1 MVFTIKFDSLYSHIL
16 LLKMIPVSGITFWKR
31 VCMPLTQCT
40 TQILSTKQK
49 ELQGLKWT
57 DGEANTES
65 GFSKLGCESAKEA
78 WNDIKVRFPEY
89 KDITLTFTSPDIN
102 ITISIHSNDS
112 IYAKIELKSGKGK
125 IIPGSTIGKLDINQP
140 TIFCLRKEGPEQTF
154 EFRYSQYHRCIG
166 EKDTD
171 MFQDRTPRPFVNYDK
186 MTGIDTPLEYIEKE
200 KGDWIE
206 HYANCAV
213 FRIEEGIESSW
224 QDTLTKII
232 MKKAIDEYIKKT
244 SVEEFAKR
252 KSELQ

>member
-1 MVFTIKFDSLYSHIL
+1 
-16 LLKMIPVSGITFWKR
+16 
-31 VCMPLTQCT
+31 MPLTQCT

-65 GFSKLGCESAKEA
+65 GFSKLGCESAEEA
-78 WNDIKVRFPEY
+78 WNHIKVRFPEY

-102 ITISIHSNDS
+102 IKISIHSNDI

-140 TIFCLRKEGPEQTF
+140 TIYCLRKEAPEQTF

-166 EKDTD
+166 EKNTD

-186 MTGIDTPLEYIEKE
+186 MTCVDTLLPYIEKE
-200 KGDWIE
+200 KGHWIE

-213 FRIEEGIESSW
+213 FRTEGGIESSW

-244 SVEEFAKR
+244 SVEEFAKL